1 MKLYIFWTG
10 TNPLTPNRIRCLETI
25 KNTGLELVYIDT
37 TTLSNYIKEPLHPG
51 YQYLATHHK
60 SDYLRCYFMHFY
72 GGAYSDIK
80 EINDSWLPALE
91 ELESNEDKWICGYPE
106 IGDYGVPKLDDPI
119 NDIMVRKN
127 WKKLIGNGAFICKPN
142 TSLTIEWYSNLIKLM
157 DSKLKELKIHPAKNI
172 FETDENRK
180 KSKYPLRWSE
190 VQGMIFHP
198 LIYKYQ
204 RHVLQ
209 TLPIFSLKDYR

>member
-10 TNPLTPNRIRCLETI
+10 KNELTPNRIKCLETM
-25 KNTGLELVYIDT
+25 KNTGLDLVYIDT
-37 TTLSNYIKEPLHPG
+37 TTLSNYIKEPLHEG

-80 EINDSWLPALE
+80 TINDSWVKASEKLL
-91 ELESNEDKWICGYPE
+91 SSDNHWICGYPE
-106 IGDYGVPKLDDPI
+106 FDQGGVPKLDDPI

-127 WKKLIGNGAFICKPN
+127 WNKLIGNGAFICKPN
-142 TSLTIEWYSNLIKLM
+142 TPLTNEWYSNLLKMM
-157 DSKLKELKIHPAKNI
+157 DKNLQSLKTYPARNI
-172 FETDENRK
+172 FETDKARK
-180 KSKYPLRWSE
+180 TSRYPLRWAE

-204 RHVLQ
+204 THVLNV
-209 TLPIFSLKDYR
+209 LPMFSLKDYR